1 MLISKY
7 RCFGTRSARRT
18 YTVNTLPTN
27 EQSDDKKHCFRTVN
41 QKSEDIVTYDIE
53 TTF

>member
-7 RCFGTRSARRT
+7 RCFATLSARRK
-18 YTVNTLPTN
+18 YAVNTLPTN

-41 QKSEDIVTYDIE
+41 QKSEVIVTYDIE